1 MRILAFAL
9 PLLAVAC
16 APVPPDPRG
25 VEKGE
30 TFLKVSATGRAEARP
45 NEARMQLGVTSQGA
59 NAAEASRLN
68 REKMARVTAAL
79 TALGVK
85 ADDLQTRNLSLQ
97 RIDYGRERGQFRASN
112 IVEVR
117 MTDVARVGEA
127 VTAVTEAGANVV
139 GGPDLRVSDREAA
152 NRSAYANAYK
162 AARARAEAYGDA
174 AGLRIVRVVNIVDG
188 GEYGVPSPSYVTMDA
203 AAPPP
208 VVSPQ
213 SVIRT
218 EQAAPAAP
226 PPPPGAPF
234 NPGVNRTEVRVRVD
248 FALKPA

>member
-1 MRILAFAL
+1 MRHLAFL
-9 PLLAVAC
+9 LFLLAAAC
-16 APVPPDPRG
+16 APTTSDPRG

-30 TFLKVSATGRAEARP
+30 TFLTISATGRSEARP

-59 NAAEASRLN
+59 NAGEASRLN

-79 TALGVK
+79 TRLGIK
-85 ADDLQTRNLSLQ
+85 EEDLQTRNLSLQ
-97 RIDYGRERGQFRASN
+97 RIDYGKERGQFRASN

-127 VTAVTEAGANVV
+127 ITAVTEAGANVV

-162 AARARAEAYGDA
+162 AARSRAEAYADA
-174 AGLRIVRVVNIVDG
+174 AGLKIVRVVNIVDG
-188 GEYGVPSPSYVTMDA
+188 GEDGVPASMA
-203 AAPPP
+203 LE
-208 VVSPQ
+208 
-213 SVIRT
+213 SV
-218 EQAAPAAP
+218 AAPAMVMPESVAAPVAP
-226 PPPPGAPF
+226 PPPSAPF
-234 NPGVNRTEVRVRVD
+234 NPGVNRTEVQVRVD

>member
-1 MRILAFAL
+1 MRYAIVLLPFFA
-9 PLLAVAC
+9 AAC
-16 APVPPDPRG
+16 APTNPDPRG
-25 VEKGE
+25 VENGE
-30 TFLKVSATGRAEARP
+30 TFLTISATGRAEARP

-59 NAAEASRLN
+59 NAGEASRLN

-79 TALGVK
+79 TRLGIK
-85 ADDLQTRNLSLQ
+85 EEDLQTRNLSLQ
-97 RIDYGRERGQFRASN
+97 RIDYGRERGQYRASN

-162 AARARAEAYGDA
+162 AARSRAEAYAEA
-174 AGLRIVRVVNIVDG
+174 AGLEIVRTVNIVDG
-188 GEYGVPSPSYVTMDA
+188 GEYGAPSSGYVAMDA
-203 AAPPP
+203 AGPAPVVAPPP
-208 VVSPQ
+208 LV
-213 SVIRT
+213 RT
-218 EQAAPAAP
+218 EQAAP

>member
-1 MRILAFAL
+1 MRHLVLAL
-9 PLLAVAC
+9 PLLAAAAC
-16 APVPPDPRG
+16 APTNPDPRG
-25 VEKGE
+25 VGRGE
-30 TFLKVSATGRAEARP
+30 TFLTISATGRAEARP

-68 REKMARVTAAL
+68 REKMARVTSAL
-79 TALGVK
+79 TALGVG

-97 RIDYGRERGQFRASN
+97 RIDYGKERGQFRASN

-152 NRSAYANAYK
+152 NRSAYTNAYK
-162 AARARAEAYGDA
+162 AARSRAEAYAEA
-174 AGLRIVRVVNIVDG
+174 AGLEIVRVVNIVDG
-188 GEYGVPSPSYVTMDA
+188 GEYGAPDSSLVTMQA

-208 VVSPQ
+208 VVAPET
-213 SVIRT
+213 V
-218 EQAAPAAP
+218 PAAP

>member
-1 MRILAFAL
+1 MRHLVLVL
-9 PLLAVAC
+9 PLLAAAC
-16 APVPPDPRG
+16 APAAPDPRG

-30 TFLKVSATGRAEARP
+30 TFLTISATGRAEARP
-45 NEARMQLGVTSQGA
+45 DEARMQLGVTSQGA

-79 TALGVK
+79 TALGVR

-97 RIDYGRERGQFRASN
+97 RIDYGKERGQFRASN

-162 AARARAEAYGDA
+162 AARSRAEAYAGA
-174 AGLRIVRVVNIVDG
+174 AGLRIVRTVNIVDG
-188 GEYGVPSPSYVTMDA
+188 GEYGAPDSAMVAMEQAV
-203 AAPPP
+203 PPP
-208 VVSPQ
+208 MVAPQ
-213 SVIRT
+213 SVS
-218 EQAAPAAP
+218 AAP

>member
-1 MRILAFAL
+1 MRSIVVTL
-9 PLLAVAC
+9 PLIAAAC
-16 APVPPDPRG
+16 APAAPDPRG
-25 VEKGE
+25 VGKGE
-30 TFLKVSATGRAEARP
+30 TFLTISATGRAEARHK
-45 NEARMQLGVTSQGA
+45 EARMQLGVTSQGA

-79 TALGVK
+79 TALGVA

-97 RIDYGRERGQFRASN
+97 RIDYGKERGQFRASN

-174 AGLRIVRVVNIVDG
+174 AGLKIVRVVNIVDG
-188 GEYGVPSPSYVTMDA
+188 GEYGVPTPSYVAMDA

-213 SVIRT
+213 SVVRT

>member
-1 MRILAFAL
+1 MRHLAFL
-9 PLLAVAC
+9 LSLLAVAC
-16 APVPPDPRG
+16 APTTSDPRG

-30 TFLKVSATGRAEARP
+30 TFLTISATGRAEARP

-59 NAAEASRLN
+59 NAGEASRLN

-79 TALGVK
+79 TRLGIK
-85 ADDLQTRNLSLQ
+85 EEDLQTRNLSLQ
-97 RIDYGRERGQFRASN
+97 RIDYGKERGQFRASN

-162 AARARAEAYGDA
+162 AARSRAEAYADA
-174 AGLRIVRVVNIVDG
+174 AGLKIVRVVNIVDG
-188 GEYGVPSPSYVTMDA
+188 GEEGAPNSVTMSMDVALPSVAAQESA
-203 AAPPP
+203 AAALEPP
-208 VVSPQ
+208 
-213 SVIRT
+213 R
-218 EQAAPAAP
+218 P
-226 PPPPGAPF
+226 PSAPF
-234 NPGVNRTEVRVRVD
+234 NPGINRTEVQVRVD

>member
-1 MRILAFAL
+1 MRHAIVLL
-9 PLLAVAC
+9 PLLASAC
-16 APVPPDPRG
+16 APTTSDPRG

-30 TFLKVSATGRAEARP
+30 TFLTISATGRAEARP

-59 NAAEASRLN
+59 NAGEASRLN

-79 TALGVK
+79 TRLGIK
-85 ADDLQTRNLSLQ
+85 EEDLQTRNLSLQ
-97 RIDYGRERGQFRASN
+97 RVDYGRERGQYRASN

-139 GGPDLRVSDREAA
+139 GGPDLRVSDRETA

-162 AARARAEAYGDA
+162 AARSRAEAYAEA
-174 AGLRIVRVVNIVDG
+174 AGLTIVRTVNIVDG
-188 GEYGVPSPSYVTMDA
+188 GEYGVPSSGYITMDA
-203 AAPPP
+203 AAAPPL
-208 VVSPQ
+208 VSPQ
-213 SVIRT
+213 SVVRT
-218 EQAAPAAP
+218 EQAAPP

>member
-1 MRILAFAL
+1 MRHLVLLL
-9 PLLAVAC
+9 PLLAAAC
-16 APVPPDPRG
+16 APTNPDSRG

-30 TFLKVSATGRAEARP
+30 TFLTISATGRAEARP

-59 NAAEASRLN
+59 NAGEASRLN
-68 REKMARVTAAL
+68 REKMVRVTAAL
-79 TALGVK
+79 TGLGIK
-85 ADDLQTRNLSLQ
+85 EEDLQTRNLSLQ
-97 RIDYGRERGQFRASN
+97 RIDYGKERGQFRASN
-112 IVEVR
+112 VVEVR

-162 AARARAEAYGDA
+162 AARSRAEAYAEA
-174 AGLRIVRVVNIVDG
+174 AGLEIVRTVNIIDG
-188 GEYGVPSPSYVTMDA
+188 GEYGAPSPGYVTMDA

-208 VVSPQ
+208 MVSPQ
-213 SVIRT
+213 SVVRT
-218 EQAAPAAP
+218 EQAAP

-234 NPGVNRTEVRVRVD
+234 NPGVNRTEVQVRVD

>member
-1 MRILAFAL
+1 MRTVLLAIL
-9 PLLAVAC
+9 PLLAAAC
-16 APVPPDPRG
+16 APTNPDPRG
-25 VEKGE
+25 VREGE
-30 TFLKVSATGRAEARP
+30 TFLTISATGRAEARP
-45 NEARMQLGVTSQGA
+45 NEARMQLGVNSQGA
-59 NAAEASRLN
+59 NAGEASRLN

-85 ADDLQTRNLSLQ
+85 PDDLQTRNLSLS
-97 RIDYGRERGQFRASN
+97 RIDYGKERGQYRASN

-152 NRSAYANAYK
+152 NRSAYAAAFK
-162 AARARAEAYGDA
+162 AARSRAEAYGEA
-174 AGLRIVRVVNIVDG
+174 AGLKIVRVVNIVDG
-188 GEYGVPSPSYVTMDA
+188 GEGGAPGVGYAV
-203 AAPPP
+203 
-208 VVSPQ
+208 
-213 SVIRT
+213 T
-218 EQAAPAAP
+218 EQAMDARFGPVPVAAP
-226 PPPPGAPF
+226 PPPEQGTPF

>member
-1 MRILAFAL
+1 MRQFVVAL
-9 PLLAVAC
+9 PLIAAAC
-16 APVPPDPRG
+16 APAAPDPRG
-25 VEKGE
+25 VGKGE
-30 TFLKVSATGRAEARP
+30 TFLTVSATGRAEARP

-79 TALGVK
+79 TALGVA

-97 RIDYGRERGQFRASN
+97 RIDYGKERGQFRASN

-174 AGLRIVRVVNIVDG
+174 AGLKIVRVVNIVDG
-188 GEYGVPSPSYVTMDA
+188 GEYGVPSPTYATIDV

-208 VVSPQ
+208 VVAPQ
-213 SVIRT
+213 RIPMP
-218 EQAAPAAP
+218 EQAVPAAP

-234 NPGVNRTEVRVRVD
+234 NPGINRTEVRVRVD